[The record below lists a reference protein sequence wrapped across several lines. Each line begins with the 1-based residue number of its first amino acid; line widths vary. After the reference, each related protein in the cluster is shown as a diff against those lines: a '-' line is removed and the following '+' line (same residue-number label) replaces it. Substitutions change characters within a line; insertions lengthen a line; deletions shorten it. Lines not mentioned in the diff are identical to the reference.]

1 MADKKPAAPKTAQKK
16 SVPSIQVRIDRL
28 NDYEGSNIKAFASV
42 NIGGAFAIHGIRV
55 VDSQKGMFVA
65 MPQSSHKDGNGNTKY
80 SDLFHAVTVEARNEL
95 NKKVMDAYEQAIA
108 EQQDEAAEE
117 SEIEKQSPA
126 STM

>member
-1 MADKKPAAPKTAQKK
+1 MADKKPAASKAAQKK

-28 NDYEGSNIKAFASV
+28 NDYEGSNIKAFASA

-55 VDSQKGMFVA
+55 VDSQKGMFVS

-80 SDLFHAVTVEARNEL
+80 SDIFHAVTAEARSEL
-95 NKKVMDAYEQAIA
+95 NEKVMDAYEQALA

-117 SEIEKQSPA
+117 SEIEEQGIEP
-126 STM
+126 TM